1 MRQRITNGTVAASA
15 ALLWSWTPIYSC
27 HAFAPP
33 RPSSTS
39 SRSSNTTPKSPSS
52 LHSTVLA
59 NDVGKEA
66 PLIAPPLSALVDDI
80 PYFISSMG
88 NAEISTFDASMID
101 DAPPRAGAIMKMLP
115 TDTWDVSTP
124 TSLMYFAIDVVAV
137 VSSMSFLNAV
147 VTSDVY
153 HSIPPL
159 EQLALVLP
167 LQVLTGFAMW
177 CTWCIGHDAGHGTIS
192 KERGYGDAINRLV
205 GEVCHSAIC
214 LTPFV
219 PWQLSHRKHHLNHNH
234 LERDYSHQW
243 LVREESDD
251 LHPLIKL
258 GHSTRMLF
266 LPFLYFVYLV
276 AGVPDGGHVFFYGRM
291 WEGHT
296 AKEKAD
302 AALSVAVSFAT
313 AGTLWHN
320 MGTSDFAVVCMVP
333 WMVMSFWLFM
343 VTYLQ
348 HHSSDGRLYTDD
360 TFTFERGAFE
370 TVDRDYGKWVNRLS
384 HHMMDGHVV
393 HHLFFTKVPHYRL
406 EAATAALREGM
417 RERGQ
422 GHMYKRVDTP
432 DYSQEIVRQF
442 HDNWFFIDED
452 RVVR

>member
-1 MRQRITNGTVAASA
+1 
-15 ALLWSWTPIYSC
+15 
-27 HAFAPP
+27 
-33 RPSSTS
+33 
-39 SRSSNTTPKSPSS
+39 
-52 LHSTVLA
+52 
-59 NDVGKEA
+59 
-66 PLIAPPLSALVDDI
+66 
-80 PYFISSMG
+80 
-88 NAEISTFDASMID
+88 
-101 DAPPRAGAIMKMLP
+101 MKMLP
-115 TDTWDVSTP
+115 ASTWDVSTP
-124 TSLMYFAIDVVAV
+124 ISIGYFLVDVSAV
-137 VSSMSFLNAV
+137 ISSMSFLHAV
-147 VTSDVY
+147 VTCDAYLSLP
-153 HSIPPL
+153 HLGQI
-159 EQLALVLP
+159 ALVAP

-192 KERGYGDAINRLV
+192 KSRVHGGTINRIV

-219 PWQLSHRKHHLNHNH
+219 PWRLSHRKHHLNHNH

-243 LVREESDD
+243 YVREESDD
-251 LHPLIKL
+251 LHPLIGL
-258 GHSTRMLF
+258 AHSTRMLLF
-266 LPFLYFVYLV
+266 PFLYFFYLV
-276 AGVPDGGHVFFYGRM
+276 AGVPDGGHVFFHGRM
-291 WEGHT
+291 WDGHSPR
-296 AKEKAD
+296 EKAD
-302 AALSVAVSFAT
+302 AYASVIVSFVT
-313 AGTLWHN
+313 AGALWHS
-320 MGTSDFAVVCMVP
+320 MGTSDFAVVCMGP

-370 TVDRDYGKWVNRLS
+370 TVDRDYGTWVNRMS

-406 EAATAALREGM
+406 EAATEALREGM
-417 RERGQ
+417 TERGL